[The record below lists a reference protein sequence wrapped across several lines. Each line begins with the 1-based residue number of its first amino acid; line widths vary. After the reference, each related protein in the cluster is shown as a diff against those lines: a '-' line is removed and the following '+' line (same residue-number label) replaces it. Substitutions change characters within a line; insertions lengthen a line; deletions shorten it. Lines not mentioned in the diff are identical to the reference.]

1 MFYFNHVI
9 IPKLVRIS
17 PVYRPLENLR
27 LEWDD
32 TETLDIKEFI
42 DAVVK
47 MSPYYEFDIK
57 ELVERTGLPVTGM
70 RGMSGESPVA
80 PGPTPRPPVNPQKK
94 KSEPGREK
102 PGIADTVNALY
113 YPDGSMPEAA
123 GLSLEEKIRDRVLK
137 RLAGKGFDVGK
148 EIDPDL
154 FAHTFGCLDKA
165 VSKGFGKVEYGT
177 PDYDFLEGLRH
188 NNAVFAAFKTHRQQN
203 EIHARLFDEDGKRK
217 DFDRFRKDTAGILQ
231 DYNVNWLR
239 TEYDTAVRRARF
251 AADFRSCRANKDLY
265 PNLEWLP
272 SVSATPREAHRVFYG
287 QIRPLEDPFWDTN
300 YPGNLWNCKCGIRS
314 TDKPVN
320 ATGDAAPVQAAPGLD
335 KNPATSGE
343 VFTESHPYIK
353 GASIEAKKAVEEF
366 VYKEYTDIPV
376 RNGKLRIHE
385 KHGKNERKENIKV
398 GTYLA
403 EKHGYE
409 IDLIENPDGEKS
421 ADSFNRTLGCF
432 QEYKVNGKATV
443 NAIDMAIKS
452 GSKQAN
458 DLVLWIDSDIRLED
472 LAAAIRPRV
481 IRTGRI
487 THITIVRNGKDK
499 RYSRE
504 DIIAEGFKIRQADLE

>member
-1 MFYFNHVI
+1 M
-9 IPKLVRIS
+9 
-17 PVYRPLENLR
+17 
-27 LEWDD
+27 
-32 TETLDIKEFI
+32 
-42 DAVVK
+42 
-47 MSPYYEFDIK
+47 
-57 ELVERTGLPVTGM
+57 
-70 RGMSGESPVA
+70 
-80 PGPTPRPPVNPQKK
+80 
-94 KSEPGREK
+94 
-102 PGIADTVNALY
+102 
-113 YPDGSMPEAA
+113 
-123 GLSLEEKIRDRVLK
+123 
-137 RLAGKGFDVGK
+137 
-148 EIDPDL
+148 
-154 FAHTFGCLDKA
+154 
-165 VSKGFGKVEYGT
+165 SKGFGKVEYGT

>member
-1 MFYFNHVI
+1 
-9 IPKLVRIS
+9 
-17 PVYRPLENLR
+17 
-27 LEWDD
+27 
-32 TETLDIKEFI
+32 
-42 DAVVK
+42 
-47 MSPYYEFDIK
+47 
-57 ELVERTGLPVTGM
+57 
-70 RGMSGESPVA
+70 
-80 PGPTPRPPVNPQKK
+80 
-94 KSEPGREK
+94 
-102 PGIADTVNALY
+102 
-113 YPDGSMPEAA
+113 MPEAA

-154 FAHTFGCLDKA
+154 FAHTFDCLDKA

-177 PDYDFLEGLRH
+177 PDYDFLEELRH

-217 DFDRFRKDTAGILQ
+217 DFDRFRKDTAGIFQ

-272 SVSATPREAHRVFYG
+272 SVSATPREAHRAFYG
-287 QIRPLEDPFWDTN
+287 QIRSLEDPFWDTN

-343 VFTESHPYIK
+343 VFTGSHPYIK
-353 GASIEAKKAVEEF
+353 GASIEAEKAVEEF